1 MRKASKAAHSDS
13 IDRMNMLAMNTDK
26 SQRRNA
32 LTNSMTTTRAMKS
45 ADSVISVI
53 AALMWRAR
61 RASTPS
67 APCRSRPSW
76 TWGWSVIRSVS
87 SMARARSTMRAN
99 RLVNTLSVTP
109 IAEMRKI
116 GVSAT

>member
-53 AALMWRAR
+53 AALM
-61 RASTPS
+61 
-67 APCRSRPSW
+67 
-76 TWGWSVIRSVS
+76 
-87 SMARARSTMRAN
+87 
-99 RLVNTLSVTP
+99 
-109 IAEMRKI
+109 
-116 GVSAT
+116 